1 MVCQHSL
8 FSNSVTEKVKVI
20 IRFFKIN
27 LFVNINSCNQY
38 NYFLKLEKHQIHH
51 CIPSETIFSSK
62 QSRPFEKLDSPGN
75 RSLPQ
80 KSLDVSEI
88 WTMDGFCQ
96 TFSKKIYLFKPLH
109 KVSRQQ
115 DIYFKSQCQ
124 LGRAFLHLSPTHK
137 NPSQNRVKR

>member
-51 CIPSETIFSSK
+51 CIPSETIFPSK